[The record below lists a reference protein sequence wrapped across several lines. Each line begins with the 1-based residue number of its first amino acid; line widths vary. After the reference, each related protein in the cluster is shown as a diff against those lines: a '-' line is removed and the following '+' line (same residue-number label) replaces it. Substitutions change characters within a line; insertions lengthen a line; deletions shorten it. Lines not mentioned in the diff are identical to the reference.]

1 MLRNK
6 SIGRQQCKKHPKHR
20 QSPGVCSL
28 CLSDKLSKVSTAG
41 TASRSAMIRAR
52 ARVYYHSSSSSS
64 LSSSYDSSCA
74 SSTAASPLHVAA
86 TAHHRRIVSDVRGAV
101 NAMEENGGGSFF
113 SKSKSMA
120 YVGKERLVLRS
131 DNDGV
136 DDDKKKRMK
145 KNHVKR
151 LWYNLLR
158 LGRNEQKRV
167 NNAEDIDHRKMLMI
181 SQQHQQPYHLASSST
196 MFVH

>member
-1 MLRNK
+1 
-6 SIGRQQCKKHPKHR
+6 
-20 QSPGVCSL
+20 
-28 CLSDKLSKVSTAG
+28 
-41 TASRSAMIRAR
+41 
-52 ARVYYHSSSSSS
+52 
-64 LSSSYDSSCA
+64 
-74 SSTAASPLHVAA
+74 
-86 TAHHRRIVSDVRGAV
+86 
-101 NAMEENGGGSFF
+101 
-113 SKSKSMA
+113 MA